1 VISEVKPQRHREHGD
16 GLHQELTQQI
26 IGAAIDVHREIGPGL
41 LESVYEACLAH
52 EMSLRKLP
60 FESQKQVLVRYKGV
74 QLSSDLRADFIVD
87 GRVVVELKAV
97 DEVLPVHRAQIMTY
111 MRLAECKVGL
121 LINFNVPQLVKGLER
136 FAL

>member
-1 VISEVKPQRHREHGD
+1 M
-16 GLHQELTQQI
+16 TQQI

>member
-1 VISEVKPQRHREHGD
+1 VISELKPQRHREHGD

-26 IGAAIDVHREIGPGL
+26 ISAAIDVHREVGPGL

-52 EMSLRKLP
+52 ELSLRKLP
-60 FESQKQVLVRYKGV
+60 FEPQKQVLVRYKGV

-97 DEVLPVHRAQIMTY
+97 DEILPVHRAQIMTY
-111 MRLAECKVGL
+111 MRLAECRVGL
-121 LINFNVPQLVKGLER
+121 LINFNAQQLVKGLER

>member
-1 VISEVKPQRHREHGD
+1 VITEVKPQRHREHRD
-16 GLHQELTQQI
+16 GLHHELTQQI
-26 IGAAIDVHREIGPGL
+26 IAAAIDVHRAIGPGL

-52 EMSLRKLP
+52 ELALRKVP

-74 QLSSDLRADFIVD
+74 QSASDLRADLIVD

-97 DEVLPVHRAQIMTY
+97 DQMTDVHRAQILTY
-111 MRLAECKVGL
+111 MRLANCGIGL
-121 LINFNVPQLVKGLER
+121 LINFNVAQLVKGVER